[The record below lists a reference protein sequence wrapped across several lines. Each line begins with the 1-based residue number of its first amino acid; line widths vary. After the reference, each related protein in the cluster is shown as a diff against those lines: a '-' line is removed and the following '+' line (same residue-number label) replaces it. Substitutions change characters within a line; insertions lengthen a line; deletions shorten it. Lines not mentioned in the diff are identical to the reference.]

1 MSLISCNLNFFTGN
15 PEKSFDN
22 FKKPYTYKVTYLHWG
37 KAVPALHP
45 RAFAAGISADAA
57 QKRGE
62 MYSTVISGGLRG
74 IYSYLVQVEVDTAQG
89 LPGFEMVGYLGSEV
103 KEAKERVRVA
113 LKNAGFAIP
122 AERITVNISPADIPK
137 EGTAYDLPV
146 AVAILSSMEIVP
158 REALTDLLMIGELGL
173 NGELRP
179 VRGVLPVV
187 REAKAAG
194 FKSCIVPKE
203 NEKEGAVVEGI
214 DVYGLGCLQ
223 EVADFLRKYKEP
235 PFEPARVDLEK
246 IFLQQEERGPDFAD
260 IQGQKEVRRAAEIA
274 AAGFH
279 HLLMIGPPGS
289 GKTMIAKRIPSIL
302 PPMSL
307 EESLEVS
314 TIYSVAGLLKEKQSL
329 VCKRPFLSPH
339 HTISEHALA
348 GGGKI
353 PRPGVLSLS
362 HRGVLFL
369 DELTEFKRATLE
381 ILRQPI
387 EDKEVQIARSS
398 GTFTYPASC
407 LIVGAMNPCPCGYYP
422 DRNHCSCSPWEI
434 DRYLHK
440 ISGPVLDRMD
450 IVAEAKKV
458 DIAELGSE
466 NAAESSAEISE
477 RIMRARRMQQKRFQG
492 TGLSF
497 NADMG
502 PAQVRKYCLLGADEQ
517 QMMMQLFSSMNLSAR
532 AYHKIIKVARTIAD
546 LEESEKIERRHL
558 AEAACY
564 RRTDSKYWGRHR

>member
-1 MSLISCNLNFFTGN
+1 
-15 PEKSFDN
+15 
-22 FKKPYTYKVTYLHWG
+22 
-37 KAVPALHP
+37 
-45 RAFAAGISADAA
+45 
-57 QKRGE
+57 
-62 MYSTVISGGLRG
+62 MYSTVISGGIRG

-113 LKNAGFAIP
+113 LKNAGFVMP
-122 AERITVNISPADIPK
+122 AGKITVNISPADIPK

-146 AVAILSSMEIVP
+146 AVGILCSMEAVP
-158 REALTDLLMIGELGL
+158 AESLVNLLMIGELGL

-179 VRGVLPVV
+179 VRGVLPIV

-194 FKSCIVPKE
+194 FRRCIVPRGNE
-203 NEKEGAVVEGI
+203 NEGAVVEGI
-214 DVYGLGCLQ
+214 DVYGLGSLQ
-223 EVADFLRKYKEP
+223 EVAVFLRQYEDP
-235 PFEPARVDLEK
+235 PVPPAHVELREL
-246 IFLQQEERGPDFAD
+246 FRQQEEKQPDFAD
-260 IQGQKEVRRAAEIA
+260 IQGQEEVRRAAEIA

-289 GKTMIAKRIPSIL
+289 GKTMIAKRMPSIL
-302 PPMSL
+302 PPMSM

-314 TIYSVAGLLKEKQSL
+314 TIYSVAGLLKERQSL
-329 VCKRPFLSPH
+329 VCRRPFLSPH

-348 GGGKI
+348 GGGRV
-353 PRPGVLSLS
+353 PRPGVLSLA

-369 DELTEFKRATLE
+369 DELTEFKKATLE
-381 ILRQPI
+381 ILRQPM

-422 DRNHCSCSPWEI
+422 DRDHCTCSLHEI
-434 DRYLHK
+434 GHYLHK

-458 DIAELGSE
+458 DISKLSDEKGG
-466 NAAESSAEISE
+466 ESSACISE
-477 RIMRARRMQQKRFQG
+477 RIMRARRMQGRRFQG
-492 TGLSF
+492 TTLSF

-502 PAQVRKYCLLGADEQ
+502 PAQVRRYCPLGEKEQ
-517 QMMMQLFSSMNLSAR
+517 KMMEQLFSSMNLSAR

-546 LEESEKIERRHL
+546 LEESERIERRHL

-564 RRTDSKYWGRHR
+564 RRTDSKYWGRGR

>member
-1 MSLISCNLNFFTGN
+1 
-15 PEKSFDN
+15 
-22 FKKPYTYKVTYLHWG
+22 
-37 KAVPALHP
+37 
-45 RAFAAGISADAA
+45 
-57 QKRGE
+57 
-62 MYSTVISGGLRG
+62 MYSTVISGGIRG

-158 REALTDLLMIGELGL
+158 KEALANLLVIGELGL

-187 REAKAAG
+187 REAKRAG
-194 FKSCIVPKE
+194 FGRCIVPRE

-214 DVYGLGCLQ
+214 EVYGLGCLQ
-223 EVADFLRKYKEP
+223 EVADFLRQYETP
-235 PFEPARVDLEK
+235 PFEPAHVDLER
-246 IFLQQEERGPDFAD
+246 IFLQQNEKGPDFAD

-348 GGGKI
+348 GGGRI

-369 DELTEFKRATLE
+369 DELTEFKKTTLE
-381 ILRQPI
+381 ILRQPM

-422 DRNHCSCSPWEI
+422 DRNHCNCTPWEV

-450 IVAEAKKV
+450 IAAEAKKV
-458 DIAELGSE
+458 DITELNSE
-466 NAAESSAEISE
+466 SAVESSAKILE
-477 RIMRARRMQQKRFQG
+477 RIMIARKMQQKRFQG
-492 TGLSF
+492 TGLCF

-502 PAQVRKYCLLGADEQ
+502 PAQVRKYCPLGEEEQ
-517 QMMMQLFSSMNLSAR
+517 QMMQQLFSSMNLSAR

-546 LEESEKIERRHL
+546 LEESKKIERRHL

-564 RRTDSKYWGRHR
+564 RKTDSKYWGRHR

>member
-1 MSLISCNLNFFTGN
+1 
-15 PEKSFDN
+15 
-22 FKKPYTYKVTYLHWG
+22 
-37 KAVPALHP
+37 
-45 RAFAAGISADAA
+45 
-57 QKRGE
+57 
-62 MYSTVISGGLRG
+62 MYSTVISGGIRG
-74 IYSYLVQVEVDTAQG
+74 IYSYLVKVEVDTAQG

-113 LKNAGFAIP
+113 LKNAGFSMP
-122 AERITVNISPADIPK
+122 AGKITVNISPADIPK

-146 AVAILSSMEIVP
+146 AVAILCSMEIVP
-158 REALTDLLMIGELGL
+158 KEGLTDVLMIGELGL

-179 VRGVLPVV
+179 VRGVLPIV

-194 FKSCIVPKE
+194 FKRCIVPKE

-214 DVYGLGCLQ
+214 DVYGLSHLQ
-223 EVADFLRKYKEP
+223 EVTVFLQQYKEP
-235 PFEPARVDLEK
+235 PYEPGWVDLEK
-246 IFLQQEERGPDFAD
+246 IFLEQDEKKPDFAD
-260 IQGQKEVRRAAEIA
+260 IQGQETVRRAAEIA

-279 HLLMIGPPGS
+279 HLLIIGPPGS
-289 GKTMIAKRIPSIL
+289 GKTMIAKRMPSIL
-302 PPMSL
+302 PPMSM

-329 VCKRPFLSPH
+329 VCRRPFLSPH

-348 GGGKI
+348 GGGRI

-369 DELTEFKRATLE
+369 DELTEFKRTTLE
-381 ILRQPI
+381 ILRQPM

-422 DRNHCSCSPWEI
+422 DRDHCNCSTHEI

-450 IVAEAKKV
+450 IVTEAKKV
-458 DIAELGSE
+458 DIAKLSDEKGG
-466 NAAESSAEISE
+466 ESSTQMLE
-477 RIMRARRMQQKRFQG
+477 RIMKARRMQEKRFQG
-492 TGLSF
+492 TGFSF

-502 PAQVRKYCLLGADEQ
+502 PAQVRKYCPLGEEEQ
-517 QMMMQLFSSMNLSAR
+517 RMMQQLFSSMNLSAR

-546 LEESEKIERRHL
+546 LEESERIERRHL
-558 AEAACY
+558 AESACY

>member
-1 MSLISCNLNFFTGN
+1 
-15 PEKSFDN
+15 
-22 FKKPYTYKVTYLHWG
+22 
-37 KAVPALHP
+37 
-45 RAFAAGISADAA
+45 
-57 QKRGE
+57 
-62 MYSTVISGGLRG
+62 MYSTVVSGGIRG
-74 IYSYLVQVEVDTAQG
+74 IYSYLVKVEVDTAQG

-113 LKNAGFAIP
+113 LKNAGFVMP
-122 AERITVNISPADIPK
+122 AGKITVNISPADIPK

-158 REALTDLLMIGELGL
+158 RESLADLLIIGELGL
-173 NGELRP
+173 NGEIRP

-194 FKSCIVPKE
+194 FKRCIVPKE
-203 NEKEGAVVEGI
+203 NENEGAVVEGI
-214 DVYGLGCLQ
+214 DVYGLTCLQ
-223 EVADFLRKYKEP
+223 DVADFLRQYEEP
-235 PFEPARVDLEK
+235 PFLPAHVDLEK
-246 IFLQQEERGPDFAD
+246 LFVQQDDKQPDFAD
-260 IQGQKEVRRAAEIA
+260 VQGQEEVRRAAEIA

-279 HLLMIGPPGS
+279 HLLIIGPPGS
-289 GKTMIAKRIPSIL
+289 GKTMIAKRMPSIL
-302 PPMSL
+302 PPMSM

-329 VCKRPFLSPH
+329 VCRRPFLNPH

-348 GGGKI
+348 GGGKV

-369 DELTEFKRATLE
+369 DELTEFKKTTLE
-381 ILRQPI
+381 ILRQPM
-387 EDKEVQIARSS
+387 EDREVQIARAS

-458 DIAELGSE
+458 DIVKLSDEKSG
-466 NAAESSAEISE
+466 ESSAEI
-477 RIMRARRMQQKRFQG
+477 QKRILKARNMQEKRFRG
-492 TGLSF
+492 TTLSF

-502 PAQVRKYCLLGADEQ
+502 PAQVRKYCPLGEKEQ
-517 QMMMQLFSSMNLSAR
+517 EMMRQIFSSMNLSAR

-546 LEESEKIERRHL
+546 LEESERIERRHL
-558 AEAACY
+558 AEAVCY
-564 RRTDSKYWGRHR
+564 RRTDSKYWGRRKER

>member
-1 MSLISCNLNFFTGN
+1 
-15 PEKSFDN
+15 
-22 FKKPYTYKVTYLHWG
+22 
-37 KAVPALHP
+37 
-45 RAFAAGISADAA
+45 
-57 QKRGE
+57 
-62 MYSTVISGGLRG
+62 MYSTVISGGIRG

-113 LKNAGFAIP
+113 MKNAGYVMP
-122 AERITVNISPADIPK
+122 AGKITVNISPADIPK

-146 AVAILSSMEIVP
+146 AIAVLCSMEIVP
-158 REALTDLLMIGELGL
+158 KEALEHFLLIGELGL

-179 VRGVLPVV
+179 VRGVLPIV
-187 REAKAAG
+187 RKAKAAG
-194 FKSCIVPKE
+194 FTSCIVPKE
-203 NEKEGAVVEGI
+203 NGNEGAVVKGI
-214 DVYGLGCLQ
+214 DVYGLPCLR
-223 EVADFLRKYKEP
+223 EAAEFLQHYRTP
-235 PFEPARVDLEK
+235 PCAPARVDFEK
-246 IFLQQEERGPDFAD
+246 LFLSEQDNQPDFGD
-260 IQGQKEVRRAAEIA
+260 IQGQEGARRAAEIA

-302 PPMSL
+302 PPMSM

-329 VCKRPFLSPH
+329 VCRRPFLNPH

-348 GGGKI
+348 GGGRV
-353 PRPGVLSLS
+353 PRPGVLSLA

-381 ILRQPI
+381 ILRQPM

-398 GTFTYPASC
+398 ATFTYPASC
-407 LIVGAMNPCPCGYYP
+407 LVVGAMNPCPCGYYP
-422 DRNHCSCSPWEI
+422 DRNQCSCSPHEVS
-434 DRYLHK
+434 RYLYK

-450 IVAEAKKV
+450 IVTETKKV
-458 DIAELGSE
+458 DIAKLNDAKGG
-466 NAAESSAEISE
+466 ESSAEILK
-477 RIMRARRMQQKRFQG
+477 RIMRARNMQKRRFAG
-492 TGLSF
+492 TGFHF

-502 PAQVRKYCLLGADEQ
+502 PAQVRKYCPLGAEER
-517 QMMMQLFSSMNLSAR
+517 QMMEDMFSSMNLSAR

-546 LEESEKIERRHL
+546 LEGEELIRRHHL

-564 RRTDSKYWGRHR
+564 RRTDSKYWGRNR

>member
-1 MSLISCNLNFFTGN
+1 
-15 PEKSFDN
+15 
-22 FKKPYTYKVTYLHWG
+22 
-37 KAVPALHP
+37 
-45 RAFAAGISADAA
+45 
-57 QKRGE
+57 

-74 IYSYLVQVEVDTAQG
+74 IYSYLVQVEVDISQG

-103 KEAKERVRVA
+103 KEAKERVKVA
-113 LKNAGFAIP
+113 LKNAGFVMP
-122 AERITVNISPADIPK
+122 AGKVTVNISPADIPK

-146 AVAILSSMEIVP
+146 AAAVLCSMGVVP
-158 REALTDLLMIGELGL
+158 KESLRGLLMTGELGL
-173 NGELRP
+173 NGELRA

-187 REAKAAG
+187 RKAKAAG
-194 FKSCIVPKE
+194 FKRCIVPKD

-214 DVYGLGCLQ
+214 AVYGLSSLQ
-223 EVADFLRKYKEP
+223 EVAAFLQQYKEP
-235 PFEPARVDLEK
+235 SVQPAHV
-246 IFLQQEERGPDFAD
+246 D
-260 IQGQKEVRRAAEIA
+260 IQELFGQKEGGAPDFSEVQGQEEIRRAAEIA

-279 HLLMIGPPGS
+279 HFLMIGPPGS

-329 VCKRPFLSPH
+329 ICKRPFLSPH

-348 GGGKI
+348 GGGGKV

-369 DELTEFKRATLE
+369 DELTEFKKATLE
-381 ILRQPI
+381 ILRQPM
-387 EDKEVQIARSS
+387 EDREVQIARSS
-398 GTFTYPASC
+398 GTFIYPASC

-440 ISGPVLDRMD
+440 ISGPILDRMD
-450 IVAEAKKV
+450 LVTEAKKV
-458 DIAELGSE
+458 DITKLSDAKCG
-466 NAAESSAEISE
+466 ESSADMMN
-477 RIMRARRMQQKRFQG
+477 RIMRARKMQENRFLG

-502 PAQVRKYCLLGADEQ
+502 PAQVRKYCSLGEQEQ
-517 QMMMQLFSSMNLSAR
+517 QMMQQLFSSMNLSAR

-546 LEESEKIERRHL
+546 LEESAEIKRRHL

-564 RRTDSKYWGRHR
+564 RRTDSRFWGRHR

>member
-1 MSLISCNLNFFTGN
+1 
-15 PEKSFDN
+15 
-22 FKKPYTYKVTYLHWG
+22 
-37 KAVPALHP
+37 
-45 RAFAAGISADAA
+45 
-57 QKRGE
+57 
-62 MYSTVISGGLRG
+62 MYSTVISGGIRG

-113 LKNAGFAIP
+113 MKNAGYVMP
-122 AERITVNISPADIPK
+122 AGRITVNISPADIPK

-146 AVAILSSMEIVP
+146 AAAILCSMEVVP
-158 REALTDLLMIGELGL
+158 REAFDHLLMIGELGL

-179 VRGVLPVV
+179 VRGVLPIV
-187 REAKAAG
+187 RKAKAAG
-194 FKSCIVPKE
+194 FTSCIVPKE
-203 NEKEGAVVEGI
+203 NENEGAVVEGI
-214 DVYGLGCLQ
+214 DVYGFAHLR
-223 EVADFLRKYKEP
+223 EAAEFLKQYKEP
-235 PFEPARVDLEK
+235 PCPPARVDFEK
-246 IFLQQEERGPDFAD
+246 IFSGEQGEEPDFED
-260 IQGQKEVRRAAEIA
+260 IRGQESTRRAAEIA

-302 PPMSL
+302 PPMSM

-329 VCKRPFLSPH
+329 VCRRPFLSPH

-348 GGGKI
+348 GGGRI
-353 PRPGVLSLS
+353 PRPGVLSLA

-369 DELTEFKRATLE
+369 DELTEFKRTTLE
-381 ILRQPI
+381 ILRQPM

-422 DRNHCSCSPWEI
+422 DRNRCSCSAYEVGS
-434 DRYLHK
+434 YLHK

-450 IVAEAKKV
+450 IVTETKKV
-458 DIAELGSE
+458 DIAKLSDETCGE
-466 NAAESSAEISE
+466 NSARMLE
-477 RIMRARRMQQKRFQG
+477 RIMGARAMQVRRFAG
-492 TGLSF
+492 TTLHF

-502 PAQVRKYCLLGADEQ
+502 PAQVRKYCPLGEAER
-517 QMMMQLFSSMNLSAR
+517 QMMEQLFSSMDLSAR

-546 LEESEKIERRHL
+546 LEGSEKIERRHL

-564 RRTDSKYWGRHR
+564 RRTDSRYWGRNR

>member
-1 MSLISCNLNFFTGN
+1 
-15 PEKSFDN
+15 
-22 FKKPYTYKVTYLHWG
+22 
-37 KAVPALHP
+37 
-45 RAFAAGISADAA
+45 
-57 QKRGE
+57 
-62 MYSTVISGGLRG
+62 MYSTVISGGIRG
-74 IYSYLVQVEVDTAQG
+74 IYSYLVKVEVDTAQG

-113 LKNAGFAIP
+113 LKNAGFSMP
-122 AERITVNISPADIPK
+122 AGKITVNISPADIPK

-146 AVAILSSMEIVP
+146 AVAILCSMEIVP
-158 REALTDLLMIGELGL
+158 KEGLTDVLMIGELGL

-179 VRGVLPVV
+179 VRGVLPIV

-194 FKSCIVPKE
+194 FKRCIVPKE
-203 NEKEGAVVEGI
+203 NENEGAVVEGI
-214 DVYGLGCLQ
+214 NVYGLSHLQ
-223 EVADFLRKYKEP
+223 DVTVFLQQYKAPPYEP
-235 PFEPARVDLEK
+235 GWVDLEK
-246 IFLQQEERGPDFAD
+246 IFLEQDEKKLDFAD
-260 IQGQKEVRRAAEIA
+260 IQGQETVRRAAEIA

-279 HLLMIGPPGS
+279 HLLIIGPPGS
-289 GKTMIAKRIPSIL
+289 GKTMIAKRMPSIL
-302 PPMSL
+302 PPMSM

-329 VCKRPFLSPH
+329 VCRRPFLSPH

-348 GGGKI
+348 GGGRI

-369 DELTEFKRATLE
+369 DELTEFKRTTLE
-381 ILRQPI
+381 ILRQPM

-422 DRNHCSCSPWEI
+422 DRDHCNCSTHEI

-450 IVAEAKKV
+450 IVTEAKKV
-458 DIAELGSE
+458 DIAKLSDEKGGEGSTQML
-466 NAAESSAEISE
+466 E
-477 RIMRARRMQQKRFQG
+477 RIMKARRMQEKRFQG
-492 TGLSF
+492 TGFSF

-502 PAQVRKYCLLGADEQ
+502 PAQVRKYCPLGEEEQ
-517 QMMMQLFSSMNLSAR
+517 RMMQQLFSSMNLSAR

-546 LEESEKIERRHL
+546 LEESERIERRHL
-558 AEAACY
+558 AESACY

>member
-1 MSLISCNLNFFTGN
+1 
-15 PEKSFDN
+15 
-22 FKKPYTYKVTYLHWG
+22 
-37 KAVPALHP
+37 
-45 RAFAAGISADAA
+45 
-57 QKRGE
+57 
-62 MYSTVISGGLRG
+62 MYSTVISGGIRG

-89 LPGFEMVGYLGSEV
+89 LPAFEMVGYLGSEV
-103 KEAKERVRVA
+103 REAKERVRVA
-113 LKNAGFAIP
+113 MKNAGFDMP
-122 AERITVNISPADIPK
+122 AGRITVNISPADIPK

-146 AVAILSSMEIVP
+146 AVAVLCSMAEVP
-158 REALTDLLMIGELGL
+158 QESLEGLLMIGELGL

-179 VRGVLPVV
+179 VRGVLPIV
-187 REAKAAG
+187 RRAKDAG
-194 FKSCIVPKE
+194 FARCIVPKE
-203 NEKEGAVVEGI
+203 NESEGAVVEGI
-214 DVYGLGCLQ
+214 DVYGLSHLR
-223 EVADFLRKYKEP
+223 EAAEFLRQYQTP
-235 PFEPARVDLEK
+235 PCAPARVDFEK
-246 IFLQQEERGPDFAD
+246 IFAGQQGEQPDFEN
-260 IQGQKEVRRAAEIA
+260 IQGQETVRRAAEIA

-302 PPMSL
+302 PPMSM

-329 VCKRPFLSPH
+329 VCRRPFLSPH

-348 GGGKI
+348 GGGRV

-369 DELTEFKRATLE
+369 DELTEFKKATLE
-381 ILRQPI
+381 ILRQPM
-387 EDKEVQIARSS
+387 EDKEVQISRNS

-422 DRNHCSCSPWEI
+422 DRDKCRCLGHEI
-434 DRYLHK
+434 DRYLHR

-450 IVAEAKKV
+450 IVVETKRV
-458 DIAELGSE
+458 DIAKLSDDKPGEK
-466 NAAESSAEISE
+466 SARILE
-477 RIMRARRMQQKRFQG
+477 RVLKARDMQRKRFEG
-492 TGLSF
+492 TGLIF

-502 PAQVRKYCLLGADEQ
+502 PAQVRQYCPLGDREK
-517 QMMMQLFSSMNLSAR
+517 QMMEELFSAMDLSAR

-546 LEESEKIERRHL
+546 LEGNGRIERRHL

-564 RRTDSKYWGRHR
+564 RRTDGKYWRRNR